1 MNTENPQH
9 IQEENEINLRQY
21 IEQYAYYWKWFI
33 LSVVVFLAGAFLYLR
48 YAPKIYNVQA
58 KILLEDEKS
67 GAGDMAGLSELLSV
81 TGGGSQAS
89 AFVSDQIDVMKSR
102 RILTKVANNNRLNI
116 VYNSKGKIM
125 ESELLESES
134 PVKVILLDEDNPKL
148 DSLTYTFRL
157 TPKDNGQVKFSDK
170 EQIIDQYVFG
180 EKINTPVGAIMLMPQ
195 KGRKFENELE
205 IDIVPIEKVVD
216 GLLTNINITPNGKEK
231 QSYIVNLSMNHTNRK
246 KAALIINSVI
256 EQYDLDAKED
266 KLKLTKATSEFINNR
281 LALITKDL
289 SQSDSKV
296 ATYKDQNNLIDMRS
310 EVQMYMESAADN
322 ERKLIEYQTQ
332 LRLADMM
339 RESVTDE
346 MKLLPSN
353 IGLTDP
359 SIEATIRSYN
369 ELVLERE
376 DLLKS
381 ATPDNPIVKNLDKNI
396 NEVKKNLIS
405 SLQNYRNV
413 LQTNVGVIQEQTSK
427 YTGKLGQLPTQEKD
441 YKDISRQQQIFESLY
456 LFLLQKREETEIK
469 ASATPANLKI
479 IDEAYG
485 SSIPVSPKKPIILL
499 GGFILG
505 LILPFLILYIK
516 FMLDNK
522 IHSRKDIE
530 EAFPAPILGEVPSS
544 EHNII
549 EDNDRSSLAESIR
562 ILRTNINF
570 MLGIRRILR

>member
-195 KGRKFENELE
+195 KGRKFESELE

-427 YTGKLGQLPTQEKD
+427 YTGKLGSFQPKRRII
-441 YKDISRQQQIFESLY
+441 KIFHASSRFLSPYTYSCCKSVRKPRLR
-456 LFLLQKREETEIK
+456 LLQ
-469 ASATPANLKI
+469 
-479 IDEAYG
+479 
-485 SSIPVSPKKPIILL
+485 LL
-499 GGFILG
+499 Q
-505 LILPFLILYIK
+505 
-516 FMLDNK
+516 
-522 IHSRKDIE
+522 
-530 EAFPAPILGEVPSS
+530 
-544 EHNII
+544 
-549 EDNDRSSLAESIR
+549 
-562 ILRTNINF
+562 T
-570 MLGIRRILR
+570 